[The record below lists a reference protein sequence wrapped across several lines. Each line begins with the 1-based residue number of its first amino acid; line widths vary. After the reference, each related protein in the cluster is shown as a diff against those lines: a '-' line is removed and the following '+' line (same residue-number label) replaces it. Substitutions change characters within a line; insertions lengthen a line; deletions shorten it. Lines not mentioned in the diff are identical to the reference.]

1 MSEHLV
7 DPLCVEGDVDED
19 ARAVGTG
26 TASAMDTDS
35 HYDPA
40 LSFLAHQGAAIVPL
54 TERDIKHTLVRTY
67 STLLVRANSAQ
78 VFQCRTFH

>member
-26 TASAMDTDS
+26 TASAMDTDP

-54 TERDIKHTLVRTY
+54 TERDIKHTLV
-67 STLLVRANSAQ
+67 STLLVRANSVQ